1 MSSGCR
7 SALLI
12 IALLLGGANGA
23 AGRDLR
29 VCADPNNMPF
39 SNNRGEGM
47 ENKIVELIAQELGA
61 MVQYTWR
68 AQRRGFVRNTLNA
81 GACDLV
87 AGTAEGID
95 MLRTTAPYYRSTYV
109 FVSRPDLSPIMSLD
123 DPRLRT
129 LKIGVHL
136 IGDDGYNVPPAH
148 ALARRGIVENVR
160 GFSLYGDYRQES
172 PPARLID
179 AVVSGEIDVAI
190 AWGPLGG
197 YYAALQDP
205 PLQVSPV
212 RPQRDDAFPMTYAIA
227 MGVRRSDKD
236 LLIAIDQALGRKRHE
251 IEAVLT
257 RFHVPQI
264 EPLDNDAGGMK

>member
-1 MSSGCR
+1 MSSACR

-12 IALLLGGANGA
+12 AVLLLGGGAGA

-39 SNNRGEGM
+39 SNSLQEGM
-47 ENKIVELIAQELGA
+47 ENKIIELIARELGA
-61 MVQYTWR
+61 RVEYVWW

-87 AGTAEGID
+87 AGAAEGMD

-109 FVSRPDLSPIMSLD
+109 FVSRPDLLPIQSLD

-136 IGDDGYNVPPAH
+136 IGDDGFNVPPAH
-148 ALARRGIVENVR
+148 ALAQRGIVENIR

-179 AVVSGEIDVAI
+179 AVASGEVDVAI

-197 YYAALQDP
+197 YYAALQHP
-205 PLQVSPV
+205 PWRVSAVTP
-212 RPQRDDAFPMTYAIA
+212 RRDGVFPMTYAIA
-227 MGVRRSDKD
+227 MGVRRADKEFVNE
-236 LLIAIDQALGRKRHE
+236 IDRALARKRHE
-251 IEAVLT
+251 IEAVLAQ
-257 RFHVPQI
+257 FHVPQVD
-264 EPLDNDAGGMK
+264 LAGGDDGGTK

>member
-1 MSSGCR
+1 MSSACR

-12 IALLLGGANGA
+12 AVLLLGGGAGA

-39 SNNRGEGM
+39 SNSLQEGM
-47 ENKIVELIAQELGA
+47 ENKIIELIARELGA
-61 MVQYTWR
+61 RVEYVWW

-87 AGTAEGID
+87 AGAAEGMD

-109 FVSRPDLSPIMSLD
+109 FVSRPDLLPIQSLD

-136 IGDDGYNVPPAH
+136 IGDDGFNVPPAH
-148 ALARRGIVENVR
+148 ALAQRGIVENIR

-179 AVVSGEIDVAI
+179 AVASGEVDVAI

-197 YYAALQDP
+197 YYAALQHP
-205 PLQVSPV
+205 PLRVSAVTP
-212 RPQRDDAFPMTYAIA
+212 RRDGVFPMTYAIA
-227 MGVRRSDKD
+227 MGVRRADKEFVNE
-236 LLIAIDQALGRKRHE
+236 IDRALARKRHE
-251 IEAVLT
+251 IEAVLAQ
-257 RFHVPQI
+257 FHVPQVD
-264 EPLDNDAGGMK
+264 LAGGDDGGTK

>member
-1 MSSGCR
+1 
-7 SALLI
+7 
-12 IALLLGGANGA
+12 
-23 AGRDLR
+23 
-29 VCADPNNMPF
+29 
-39 SNNRGEGM
+39 
-47 ENKIVELIAQELGA
+47 
-61 MVQYTWR
+61 
-68 AQRRGFVRNTLNA
+68 
-81 GACDLV
+81 V
-87 AGTAEGID
+87 AGTAAGVD

-109 FVSRPDLSPIMSLD
+109 FVSRPDLSPITSLD
-123 DPRLRT
+123 DPRLRI

-212 RPQRDDAFPMTYAIA
+212 RPQRDGAFPMTYAIA
-227 MGVRRSDKD
+227 MGVRRSDKE
-236 LLIAIDQALGRKRHE
+236 LVNEIDQALGRKRHE

-264 EPLDNDAGGMK
+264 EPLDSGAGGMK

>member
-61 MVQYTWR
+61 MVQYTWW

-148 ALARRGIVENVR
+148 ALAGRGIVENVR

>member
-12 IALLLGGANGA
+12 VALLLGSGAGA
-23 AGRDLR
+23 ASRDLR

-39 SNNRGEGM
+39 SNDRQEGM
-47 ENKIVELIAQELGA
+47 ENKIVELIARELGA
-61 MVQYTWR
+61 KIEYTWW

-87 AGTAEGID
+87 AGTVEGMD

-109 FVSRPDLSPIMSLD
+109 FVSRPDLPPILSLD
-123 DPRLRT
+123 DPRLRS
-129 LKIGVHL
+129 LRIGVHL

-148 ALARRGIVENVR
+148 ALAQRGIVENVR

-179 AVVSGEIDVAI
+179 AVASGEIDVAI

-197 YYAALQDP
+197 YYAALRDP
-205 PLQVSPV
+205 PLRVSPV
-212 RPQRDDAFPMTYAIA
+212 TPQRDGAFPMTFAIA
-227 MGVRRSDKD
+227 MGVRRSDKEFGNE
-236 LLIAIDQALGRKRHE
+236 IDQALARTRHE
-251 IEAVLT
+251 IEAVLAQ
-257 RFHVPQI
+257 FHVPQV
-264 EPLDNDAGGMK
+264 ELAEGGTGGMK

>member
-1 MSSGCR
+1 MFSGCR

-12 IALLLGGANGA
+12 MALSLAGATDA
-23 AGRDLR
+23 AARDLR

-39 SNNRGEGM
+39 SNSRQEGM

-61 MVQYTWR
+61 TVQYTWW

-81 GACDLV
+81 GMCDLV
-87 AGTAEGID
+87 AGTAKGVD

-109 FVSRPDLSPIMSLD
+109 FVSRPELAPIQSLA

-136 IGDDGYNVPPAH
+136 IGDDGFNVPPAH
-148 ALARRGIVENVR
+148 ALSQRGIVENVR
-160 GFSLYGDYRQES
+160 GYSLYGDYREES
-172 PPARLID
+172 PPSRLIE

-197 YYAALQDP
+197 YYAALQNP
-205 PLQVSPV
+205 PLRVSPV
-212 RPQRDDAFPMTYAIA
+212 EPRRDGAFPMTYAVA
-227 MGVRRSDKD
+227 MGVRRADKEFMNE
-236 LLIAIDQALGRKRHE
+236 IDQALARKRDE
-251 IEAVLT
+251 IGSVLT
-257 RFHVPQI
+257 QFHVPQV
-264 EPLDNDAGGMK
+264 EPANEDAGATK

>member
-1 MSSGCR
+1 MSSGCH

-12 IALLLGGANGA
+12 IALSLAGAAGA

-39 SNNRGEGM
+39 SNTRQEGM
-47 ENKIVELIAQELGA
+47 ENRIAELIAQELGA
-61 MVQYTWR
+61 TVQYTWW
-68 AQRRGFVRNTLNA
+68 AQRRSFVRNTLNA

-87 AGTAEGID
+87 IGTAEGMD
-95 MLRTTAPYYRSTYV
+95 VLRTTAPYYRSTYV
-109 FVSRPDLSPIMSLD
+109 FISRPDLSPIESLD

-136 IGDDGYNVPPAH
+136 IGDDGFNVPPAH
-148 ALARRGIVENVR
+148 ALAQRGIVENVR
-160 GFSLYGDYRQES
+160 GFSLYGDYREES

-179 AVVSGEIDVAI
+179 AVVSREIDVAI

-205 PLQVSPV
+205 PLRVSAV
-212 RPQRDDAFPMTYAIA
+212 TPQRDGVFPMAYAIA
-227 MGVRRSDKD
+227 MGVRRGDSEF
-236 LLIAIDQALGRKRHE
+236 INEIDQALVRRRHD
-251 IEAVLT
+251 IEAILAQ
-257 RFHVPQI
+257 FHVPQV
-264 EPLDNDAGGMK
+264 ELADQGAGGAK